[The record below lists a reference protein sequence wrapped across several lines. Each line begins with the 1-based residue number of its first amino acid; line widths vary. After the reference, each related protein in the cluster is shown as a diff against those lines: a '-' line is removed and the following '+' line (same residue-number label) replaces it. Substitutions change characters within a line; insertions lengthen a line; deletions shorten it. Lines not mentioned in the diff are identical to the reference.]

1 VNASFLFVFY
11 TFIGIIKS
19 PFSSLWT
26 RLDRLESVGA
36 SVTRRRISQWGW
48 KDDLRMEVRT
58 MSGKTP
64 LAESND
70 QVKDFGLLEVS
81 NFWCCGSKP
90 KIEQKVGWSWMS
102 LCLRFWM
109 PGGVLNHWP
118 VPKGNHLGLGWPWK
132 KAFVWELG
140 TAIPRFSLIVPIKSA
155 IIWGI
160 FHFMGSPI
168 LRTTMVPPL
177 WRGAVR
183 RIRSGK
189 LRAGDSQV
197 VGGCRCCRNLQGLP
211 EN

>member
-1 VNASFLFVFY
+1 MNASFLFVFY

-36 SVTRRRISQWGW
+36 SVTGRRISQWGW

-90 KIEQKVGWSWMS
+90 KIEQKVGWSWMGAVYVFGFG
-102 LCLRFWM
+102 CQVVCWITDQF
-109 PGGVLNHWP
+109 
-118 VPKGNHLGLGWPWK
+118 
-132 KAFVWELG
+132 
-140 TAIPRFSLIVPIKSA
+140 PRE
-155 IIWGI
+155 IIWAWGDLEKRPL
-160 FHFMGSPI
+160 FENW
-168 LRTTMVPPL
+168 VPP
-177 WRGAVR
+177 
-183 RIRSGK
+183 SH
-189 LRAGDSQV
+189 
-197 VGGCRCCRNLQGLP
+197 GLASLSLLKVQ
-211 EN
+211 